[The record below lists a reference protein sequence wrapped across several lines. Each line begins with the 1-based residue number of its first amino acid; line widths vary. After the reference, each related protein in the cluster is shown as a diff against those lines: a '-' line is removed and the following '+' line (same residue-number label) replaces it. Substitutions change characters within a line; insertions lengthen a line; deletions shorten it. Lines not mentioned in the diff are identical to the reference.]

1 MDFDLDYELTEPRQ
15 AFPELGGQKKNQA
28 QRPGTSDSLPLPRG
42 EATDLSLSEHM
53 RFASHTYQEL
63 EVTLDPNTKCIWCY
77 LNPNGSTSLT
87 PALIRELNVLH
98 RSIQALA
105 ASRAPEEQA
114 PISYYVQASR
124 TPGIFTMGGDLRFF
138 SDKIQARDLRAIR
151 RYAYG
156 CVEAVH
162 NIASGFDSNI
172 VSVGLLEGDA
182 LGGGFEGAV
191 SCNFTIAERGVK
203 LGLPEILFNSFPGM
217 GAYSILSRRITPVVA
232 ERIILSG
239 RLYGAE
245 EMYDLGVI
253 DLVVDAGCGEA
264 AVREY
269 ISDQRKHGARNAI
282 YRARQQIHP
291 LMISELRAITDM
303 WIQTMMDLSPA
314 DLRRMGHLRSAQLR
328 RLRRGSPSRPSAQ
341 Q

>member
-1 MDFDLDYELTEPRQ
+1 MDYDLDYELTEPRQ
-15 AFPELGGQKKNQA
+15 AFPEPGGQEGKQA
-28 QRPGTSDSLPLPRG
+28 QRPGASDSLPPRKG
-42 EATDLSLSEHM
+42 EVTDLSLSEQM
-53 RFASHTYQEL
+53 RFASRTYQEL

-98 RSIQALA
+98 CSIQALA
-105 ASRAPEEQA
+105 ASHEEKAPL
-114 PISYYVQASR
+114 SYHVLASR
-124 TPGIFTMGGDLRFF
+124 TPGIFTTGGDLRFF
-138 SDKIQARDLRAIR
+138 SDKIQARDASAIR

-156 CVEAVH
+156 CVDAVY
-162 NIASGFDSNI
+162 NIASGFNSNI

-182 LGGGFEGAV
+182 LGGGLEGAI
-191 SCNFTIAERGVK
+191 SCNFIIAERGVK

-217 GAYSILSRRITPVVA
+217 GAYSILSRRISPAVA

-239 RLYGAE
+239 RIYSAE
-245 EMYDLGVI
+245 EMCDLGVI

-269 ISDQRKHGARNAI
+269 ISDQRKHSARNAI

-291 LMISELRAITDM
+291 LTLSELRAITDM
-303 WIQTMMDLSPA
+303 WIQTMMDLSPS
-314 DLRRMGHLRSAQLR
+314 DLRRMGHLQSAQLR
-328 RLRRGSPSRPSAQ
+328 RLRRGSRSRPGTQ